1 MRKAGLDTIYELA
14 KKNKKIFFIG
24 SDLGHGTLDE
34 FRKHLPNQFS
44 MEGVSESNI
53 IGMASGL
60 AMEGHIVYINTIA
73 TFLTRRCFDQITINL
88 GLENV
93 NVRLMASGGGLVY
106 GPLGST
112 HMALDDIALM
122 RAVPNMTILCP
133 ADAVQ
138 MTCLIQ
144 ETENYHGPVYIR
156 IARGGE
162 VIIPFNGEVKIGKCM
177 KIYESENH
185 KIRLCTTGSMA
196 QIALDIAY
204 SLKKI
209 GINVEVLHFPTIV
222 PFDLAGFSANLKE
235 LEFLYILEEHFSAGG
250 FFGEISEQLTK
261 LMPINCK
268 VRSFSAGNKF
278 ISSYGRQSDLLKEL
292 GLDAS
297 SIFKVIM
304 NDLKI

>member
-1 MRKAGLDTIYELA
+1 MRKAGLNAIYELA
-14 KKNKKIFFIG
+14 KKNKNVFFIG
-24 SDLGHGTLDE
+24 SDLGHGTLEE
-34 FRKHLPNQFS
+34 FHKHLPNQFS

-60 AMEGHIVYINTIA
+60 AIEGHIVYINTIA

-133 ADAVQ
+133 ADAMQ
-138 MTCLIQ
+138 MTTLVQ
-144 ETENYHGPVYIR
+144 ETESYNGPVYIR

-162 VIIPFNGEVKIGKCM
+162 TIIPFNGEVKIGKCM
-177 KIYESENH
+177 KLCESESK
-185 KIRLCTTGSMA
+185 KIRLCTTGTMA
-196 QIALDIAY
+196 QIGLEVAS
-204 SLKKI
+204 SLKKV
-209 GINVEVLHFPTIV
+209 GVEVEVLHFPTIV
-222 PFDLAGFSANLKE
+222 PFDLESFSLNIKNLE
-235 LEFLYILEEHFSAGG
+235 YLYVLEEHFSTGG

-261 LMPINCK
+261 LMPIKCK

-278 ISSYGRQSDLLKEL
+278 ISSYGRQIDLLQEL
-292 GLDAS
+292 GLDAT

-304 NDLKI
+304 SDLQI